1 MNIPSKIVEQA
12 VEEFSSLPSIGK
24 RSALR
29 FVLHLLKQD
38 PGDIEDLSKA
48 IMKLKDDIQYCT
60 VCQNISDSTICAICS
75 NPNRDKSFLADLFL
89 LWMELGP
96 MILKLKNWYKR

>member
-29 FVLHLLKQD
+29 FVLHLLKQE
-38 PGDIEDLSKA
+38 PEDI
-48 IMKLKDDIQYCT
+48 T
-60 VCQNISDSTICAICS
+60 G
-75 NPNRDKSFLADLFL
+75 LA
-89 LWMELGP
+89 EA
-96 MILKLKNWYKR
+96 ILKLKNDIKYCKK

>member
-38 PGDIEDLSKA
+38 PGDIEDLSKG
-48 IMKLKDDIQYCT
+48 IYMVKVISSEGFSQLKFI
-60 VCQNISDSTICAICS
+60 
-75 NPNRDKSFLADLFL
+75 K
-89 LWMELGP
+89 E
-96 MILKLKNWYKR
+96 